1 MLSWHK
7 SVGEMMLAWH
17 DWSFGVAGLER
28 CLRENLICLGL
39 QGSLGQW
46 RKAAAS
52 LLDVEEHV
60 DTLATS
66 L

>member
-1 MLSWHK
+1 
-7 SVGEMMLAWH
+7 MMLAWH

-52 LLDVEEHV
+52 LLGVEEHV